1 MNLRQGVAGIAFAL
15 CAAASPV
22 LAQSQVRDPGS
33 GYFNLGLQFQS
44 SNRFFSSEG
53 EVREGRTL
61 EQLILSAYAEVG
73 VIERWLMLSL
83 SADLLRRN
91 VLTDQGATTGLG
103 DLRLGAWSEILES
116 RWLRVL
122 GGVQVGL
129 PTGDEDPSAG
139 IVDETNQLV
148 ARTLP
153 TGDGEFDVEPTLLLS
168 GDISATGYPLRHYW
182 VAGGGYWIRTN
193 GFSDAVSYRAELGT
207 QLALPGWSWLWLTAR
222 VRGVQ
227 AFEEAEPGTGAGGGI
242 GLGNGISYTL
252 LGGEAQ
258 IRLPLGLGL
267 GLGAD
272 GPIAGR
278 GVLDAV
284 AFRSTLSFEL

>member
-1 MNLRQGVAGIAFAL
+1 MKSSALAFVAIL
-15 CAAASPV
+15 SSTPSV
-22 LAQSQVRDPGS
+22 YAQSQVRDPGA

-44 SNRFFSSEG
+44 SNRFFSGEG

-61 EQLILSAYAEVG
+61 EQTILSAYAEVG
-73 VIERWLMLSL
+73 VIERWLMVSL

-91 VLTDQGATTGLG
+91 VLPEQGATTGFG
-103 DLRLGAWSEILES
+103 DLRVGVWSEVIQTPA
-116 RWLRVL
+116 LRVL

-129 PTGDEDPSAG
+129 PTGDADPSSG
-139 IVDETNQLV
+139 EGNGVNDLV

-153 TGDGEFDVEPTLLLS
+153 TGDGEFDLEPTLLLS
-168 GDISATGYPLRHYW
+168 GELSARGYPLRHYW
-182 VAGGGYWIRTN
+182 VAGGGYWVRTN
-193 GFSDAVSYRAELGT
+193 GFSDAVSYRGELGT

-222 VRGVQ
+222 IRGVQ
-227 AFEEAEPGTGAGGGI
+227 AFEQAQAGSVGGGVGI
-242 GLGNGISYTL
+242 GNGVSYTV

-258 IRLPLGLGL
+258 VRLPLGFGL
-267 GLGAD
+267 GLGVD
-272 GPIAGR
+272 GPVAGR